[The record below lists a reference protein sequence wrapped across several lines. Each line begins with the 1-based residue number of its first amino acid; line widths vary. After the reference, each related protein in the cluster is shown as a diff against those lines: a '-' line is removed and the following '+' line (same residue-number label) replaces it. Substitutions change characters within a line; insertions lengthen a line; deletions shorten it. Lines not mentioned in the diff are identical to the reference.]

1 MIRLNSREKRFRFV
15 RLQAI
20 VRKEFIQIKKDPA
33 SLAIALILPVL
44 LLVLLGYAMNDD
56 VESVHLSVLDQSQT
70 AESREL
76 IDRLTSQGDFTIM
89 SYEHNVSVL
98 EHLLDKGDIHAGLII
113 PADYSK
119 ELATDTA
126 VVQFLIDGSDPTY
139 AQEALF
145 RSESLLL
152 NYAHTVQTEQL
163 VRSGAEVPNSPLKH
177 ETQVFYNPSM
187 DSMEFN
193 IPALIGLIMQ
203 EVTLILTA
211 FALVREKEQGTI
223 EQLIV
228 TPIRPVELIV
238 GKLVPYTVIGTMSFA
253 FVLLAGVFWFDVSIA
268 GDPFLLVLL
277 SLLFLVA
284 TLAMGIFISTIAK
297 NQLQAMYM
305 SFAVILPSVILS
317 GFVFPRESMPM
328 LIQLLGGLIPLTYF
342 LEILRGIF
350 LKANSLQLLWPQSL
364 VLLGF
369 TVLLSIATIAKFKK
383 HLQ

>member
-1 MIRLNSREKRFRFV
+1 MIHLNNREKRFRFV

-33 SLAIALILPVL
+33 SLAIALVLPVL

-56 VESVHLSVLDQSQT
+56 VESVHLSILDQSQT

-113 PADYSK
+113 PANYSK
-119 ELATDTA
+119 ELTTNTA
-126 VVQFLIDGSDPTY
+126 NVQFLIDGSDPTY

-152 NYAHTVQTEQL
+152 NYAHTVQAEQL
-163 VRSGAEVPNSPLKH
+163 IRSGTEVPNSPLKH

-228 TPIRPVELIV
+228 TPIRPAELII
-238 GKLVPYTVIGTMSFA
+238 GKLVPYTIIGTLSFA
-253 FVLLAGVFWFDVSIA
+253 FVLLAGVFWFDVAIA

-350 LKANSLQLLWPQSL
+350 LKANSLQLLWPQSF

>member
-1 MIRLNSREKRFRFV
+1 MIHLNNREKRFRFV

-33 SLAIALILPVL
+33 SLAIALVLPVL

-56 VESVHLSVLDQSQT
+56 VESVHLSILDQSQT

-76 IDRLTSQGDFTIM
+76 INRLTSQGDFTIM

-113 PADYSK
+113 PANYSK
-119 ELATDTA
+119 ELTTNTA
-126 VVQFLIDGSDPTY
+126 NVQFLIDGSDPTY

-152 NYAHTVQTEQL
+152 NYAHTVQAEQL
-163 VRSGAEVPNSPLKH
+163 IRSGTEVPNSPLKH

-228 TPIRPVELIV
+228 TPIRPAELII
-238 GKLVPYTVIGTMSFA
+238 GKLVPYTIIGTLSFA
-253 FVLLAGVFWFDVSIA
+253 FVLLAGVFWFDVAIA

-350 LKANSLQLLWPQSL
+350 LKANSLQLLWPQSF

>member
-1 MIRLNSREKRFRFV
+1 MIHLNNREKRFRFV

-33 SLAIALILPVL
+33 SLAIALVLPVL

-56 VESVHLSVLDQSQT
+56 VESVHLSILDQSQT

-113 PADYSK
+113 PANYSK
-119 ELATDTA
+119 ELTTNTA

-152 NYAHTVQTEQL
+152 NYAHTVQAEQL
-163 VRSGAEVPNSPLKH
+163 IRSGTEVPNSPLKH

-228 TPIRPVELIV
+228 TPIRPAELII
-238 GKLVPYTVIGTMSFA
+238 GKLVPYTIIGTLSFA
-253 FVLLAGVFWFDVSIA
+253 FVLLAGVFWFDVAIA

-350 LKANSLQLLWPQSL
+350 LKANSLQLLWPQSF

>member
-1 MIRLNSREKRFRFV
+1 MNNREKRFRFV

-33 SLAIALILPVL
+33 SLAIALVLPVL

-56 VESVHLSVLDQSQT
+56 VESVHLSILDQSQT

-113 PADYSK
+113 PANYSK
-119 ELATDTA
+119 ELTTNTA
-126 VVQFLIDGSDPTY
+126 NVQFLIDGSDPTY

-152 NYAHTVQTEQL
+152 NYAHTVQAEQL
-163 VRSGAEVPNSPLKH
+163 IRSGTEVPNSPLKH

-228 TPIRPVELIV
+228 TPIRPAELII
-238 GKLVPYTVIGTMSFA
+238 GKLVPYTIIGTLSFA
-253 FVLLAGVFWFDVSIA
+253 FVLLAGVFWFDVAIA

-350 LKANSLQLLWPQSL
+350 LKANSLQLLWPQSF

>member
-1 MIRLNSREKRFRFV
+1 MNNREKRFRFV

-33 SLAIALILPVL
+33 SLAIALVLPVL

-56 VESVHLSVLDQSQT
+56 VESVHLSILDQSQT

-89 SYEHNVSVL
+89 SYEHNVSML

-152 NYAHTVQTEQL
+152 NYAHTVQAEQL
-163 VRSGAEVPNSPLKH
+163 IRSGTEVPNSPLKH
-177 ETQVFYNPSM
+177 ETQVFYNPFM

-228 TPIRPVELIV
+228 TPIRPAELII
-238 GKLVPYTVIGTMSFA
+238 GKLVPYTIIGTLSFA
-253 FVLLAGVFWFDVSIA
+253 FVLLAGVFWFDVAIA

-350 LKANSLQLLWPQSL
+350 LKANSLQLLWPQSF

>member
-1 MIRLNSREKRFRFV
+1 MIHLNNREKRFRFV

-33 SLAIALILPVL
+33 SLAIALVLPVL

-56 VESVHLSVLDQSQT
+56 VESVHLSILDQSQT

-89 SYEHNVSVL
+89 SYEHNVSML

-152 NYAHTVQTEQL
+152 NYAHTVQAEQL
-163 VRSGAEVPNSPLKH
+163 IRSGTEVPNSPLKH

-228 TPIRPVELIV
+228 TPIRPAELII
-238 GKLVPYTVIGTMSFA
+238 GKLVPYTIIGTLSFA
-253 FVLLAGVFWFDVSIA
+253 FVLLAGVFWFDVAIA

-350 LKANSLQLLWPQSL
+350 LKANSLQLLWPQSF

>member
-1 MIRLNSREKRFRFV
+1 MNNREKRFRFV

-33 SLAIALILPVL
+33 SLAIALVLPVL

-56 VESVHLSVLDQSQT
+56 VESVHLSILDQSQT

-76 IDRLTSQGDFTIM
+76 IDRLTSQGDFTII

-113 PADYSK
+113 PANYSK
-119 ELATDTA
+119 ELTTDTA

-139 AQEALF
+139 AQETLF

-152 NYAHTVQTEQL
+152 NYAHTVQAEQL
-163 VRSGAEVPNSPLKH
+163 VRSGTQVPNSPLKH

-187 DSMEFN
+187 NSMEFN

-228 TPIRPVELIV
+228 TPIRPVELII
-238 GKLVPYTVIGTMSFA
+238 GKLVPYTIIGTMSFA
-253 FVLLAGVFWFDVSIA
+253 FVLLAGVFWFDVAIA

-369 TVLLSIATIAKFKK
+369 TILLSIATIAKFKK

>member
-1 MIRLNSREKRFRFV
+1 MIHLNNREKRFRFV

-33 SLAIALILPVL
+33 SLAIALVLPVL

-56 VESVHLSVLDQSQT
+56 VESVHLSILDQSQT

-89 SYEHNVSVL
+89 SYEHNVSML

-113 PADYSK
+113 PANYSK
-119 ELATDTA
+119 ELTTNTA
-126 VVQFLIDGSDPTY
+126 NVQFLIDGSDPTY

-152 NYAHTVQTEQL
+152 NYAHTVQAEQL
-163 VRSGAEVPNSPLKH
+163 IRSGTEVPNSPLKH

-228 TPIRPVELIV
+228 TPIRPAELII
-238 GKLVPYTVIGTMSFA
+238 GKLVPYTIIGTLSFA
-253 FVLLAGVFWFDVSIA
+253 FVLLAGVFWFDVAIA

-350 LKANSLQLLWPQSL
+350 LKANSLQLLWPQSF

>member
-1 MIRLNSREKRFRFV
+1 MIHLNNREKRFRFV

-33 SLAIALILPVL
+33 SLAIALVLPVL

-56 VESVHLSVLDQSQT
+56 VESVHLSILDQSQT

-113 PADYSK
+113 PANYSK
-119 ELATDTA
+119 ELTTNTA

-152 NYAHTVQTEQL
+152 HYAHTVQAEQL
-163 VRSGAEVPNSPLKH
+163 IRSGTEVPNSPLKH

-228 TPIRPVELIV
+228 TPIRPTELII
-238 GKLVPYTVIGTMSFA
+238 GKLVPYTIIGTLSFA
-253 FVLLAGVFWFDVSIA
+253 FVLLAGVFWFDVAIA

>member
-1 MIRLNSREKRFRFV
+1 MNNREKRFRFV

-33 SLAIALILPVL
+33 SLAIALVLPVL

-56 VESVHLSVLDQSQT
+56 VESVHLSILDQSQT

-113 PADYSK
+113 PANYSK
-119 ELATDTA
+119 ELTTNTA
-126 VVQFLIDGSDPTY
+126 NVQFLIDGSDPTY

-152 NYAHTVQTEQL
+152 NYAHTVQAEQL
-163 VRSGAEVPNSPLKH
+163 IRSGTEVPNSPLKH

-228 TPIRPVELIV
+228 TPIRPAELII
-238 GKLVPYTVIGTMSFA
+238 GKLVPYTIIGTLSFA
-253 FVLLAGVFWFDVSIA
+253 FVLLAGVFWFDVAIA

-350 LKANSLQLLWPQSL
+350 LKANSLQLLWPQSF

-369 TVLLSIATIAKFKK
+369 TVLLSIETIAKFKK

>member
-1 MIRLNSREKRFRFV
+1 MIHLNNREKRFRFV

-33 SLAIALILPVL
+33 SLAIALVLPVL

-56 VESVHLSVLDQSQT
+56 VESVHLSILDQSQT

-89 SYEHNVSVL
+89 SYEHNVSML

-152 NYAHTVQTEQL
+152 NYAHTVQAEQL
-163 VRSGAEVPNSPLKH
+163 IRSGTEVPNSPLKH
-177 ETQVFYNPSM
+177 ETQVFYNPFM

-228 TPIRPVELIV
+228 TPIRPAELII
-238 GKLVPYTVIGTMSFA
+238 GKLVPYTIIGTLSFA
-253 FVLLAGVFWFDVSIA
+253 FVLLAGVFWFDVAIA

-350 LKANSLQLLWPQSL
+350 LKANSLQLLWPQSF

>member
-1 MIRLNSREKRFRFV
+1 MNNREKRFRFV

-33 SLAIALILPVL
+33 SLAIALVLPVL

-56 VESVHLSVLDQSQT
+56 VESVHLSILDQSQT

-89 SYEHNVSVL
+89 SYEHNVSML

-113 PADYSK
+113 PANYSK
-119 ELATDTA
+119 ELTTNTA
-126 VVQFLIDGSDPTY
+126 NVQFLIDGSDPTY

-152 NYAHTVQTEQL
+152 NYAHTVQAEQL
-163 VRSGAEVPNSPLKH
+163 IRSGTEVPNSPLKH

-228 TPIRPVELIV
+228 TPIRPAELII
-238 GKLVPYTVIGTMSFA
+238 GKLVPYTIIGTLSFA
-253 FVLLAGVFWFDVSIA
+253 FVLLAGVFWFDVAIA

-350 LKANSLQLLWPQSL
+350 LKANSLQLLWPQSF

>member
-1 MIRLNSREKRFRFV
+1 MNNREKRFRFV

-33 SLAIALILPVL
+33 SLAIALVLPVL

-56 VESVHLSVLDQSQT
+56 VESVHLSILDQSQT

-113 PADYSK
+113 PANYSK
-119 ELATDTA
+119 ELTTNTA

-152 NYAHTVQTEQL
+152 NYAHTVQAEQL
-163 VRSGAEVPNSPLKH
+163 IRSGTEVPNSPLKH

-228 TPIRPVELIV
+228 TPIRPAELII
-238 GKLVPYTVIGTMSFA
+238 GKLVPYTIIGTLSFA
-253 FVLLAGVFWFDVSIA
+253 FVLLAGVFWFDVAIA

-350 LKANSLQLLWPQSL
+350 LKANSLQLLWPQSF

>member
-1 MIRLNSREKRFRFV
+1 MNNREKRFRFV

-33 SLAIALILPVL
+33 SLAIALVLPVL

-56 VESVHLSVLDQSQT
+56 VESVHLSILDQSQT

-76 IDRLTSQGDFTIM
+76 INRLTSQGDFTIM

-113 PADYSK
+113 PANYSK
-119 ELATDTA
+119 ELTTNTA
-126 VVQFLIDGSDPTY
+126 NVQFLIDGSDPTY

-152 NYAHTVQTEQL
+152 NYAHTVQAEQL
-163 VRSGAEVPNSPLKH
+163 IRSGTEVPNSPLKH

-228 TPIRPVELIV
+228 TPIRPAELII
-238 GKLVPYTVIGTMSFA
+238 GKLVPYTIIGTLSFA
-253 FVLLAGVFWFDVSIA
+253 FVLLAGVFWFDVAIA

-350 LKANSLQLLWPQSL
+350 LKANSLQLLWPQSF

>member
-1 MIRLNSREKRFRFV
+1 VIHLNNREKRFRFV

-33 SLAIALILPVL
+33 SLAIALVLPVL

-56 VESVHLSVLDQSQT
+56 VESVHLSILDQSQT

-113 PADYSK
+113 PANYSK
-119 ELATDTA
+119 ELTTNTA
-126 VVQFLIDGSDPTY
+126 NVQFLIDGSDPTY

-152 NYAHTVQTEQL
+152 NYAHTVQAEQL
-163 VRSGAEVPNSPLKH
+163 IRSGTEVPNSPLKH

-228 TPIRPVELIV
+228 TPIRPAELII
-238 GKLVPYTVIGTMSFA
+238 GKLVPYTIIGTLSFA
-253 FVLLAGVFWFDVSIA
+253 FVLLAGVFWFDVAIA

-350 LKANSLQLLWPQSL
+350 LKANSLQLLWPQSF

>member
-1 MIRLNSREKRFRFV
+1 MNNREKRFRFV

-33 SLAIALILPVL
+33 SLAIALVLPVL

-56 VESVHLSVLDQSQT
+56 VESVHLSILDQSQT

-89 SYEHNVSVL
+89 SYEHNVSML

-152 NYAHTVQTEQL
+152 NYAHTVQAEQL
-163 VRSGAEVPNSPLKH
+163 IRSGTEVPNSPLKH

-228 TPIRPVELIV
+228 TPIRPAELII
-238 GKLVPYTVIGTMSFA
+238 GKLVPYTIIGTLSFA
-253 FVLLAGVFWFDVSIA
+253 FVLLAGVFWFDVAIA

-350 LKANSLQLLWPQSL
+350 LKANSLQLLWPQSF